1 MSPVVLTFVPC
12 CRLVPILHPCQTFL
26 PNTPAPLSQGLLRS
40 ALAQEAELAQHLEG
54 YPYATSGN
62 KYDTQSFYYHS
73 SAYNTSLRS
82 RYSAKEMEV
91 TDIEGVAP
99 DLTTGNAASV
109 YRAYRERLM
118 L

>member
-1 MSPVVLTFVPC
+1 VHLILCSALPLCSYPESVCHSFSTLTPS
-12 CRLVPILHPCQTFL
+12 RLT
-26 PNTPAPLSQGLLRS
+26 QGLLRS

>member
-1 MSPVVLTFVPC
+1 VLRVDLILCSALPLCSYPESVCHSFPTLTPS
-12 CRLVPILHPCQTFL
+12 RLT
-26 PNTPAPLSQGLLRS
+26 QGLLRS

-91 TDIEGVAP
+91 TDIEGAAP
-99 DLTTGNAASV
+99 DLTTGNDAFV
-109 YRAYRERLM
+109 YEFYVSF
-118 L
+118 

>member
-1 MSPVVLTFVPC
+1 LPLYFYPAFVCHSFPIHPSSRLT
-12 CRLVPILHPCQTFL
+12 
-26 PNTPAPLSQGLLRS
+26 QGLLRS

-109 YRAYRERLM
+109 YRAYSERLV

>member
-1 MSPVVLTFVPC
+1 VFCVPLYSYPAFVC
-12 CRLVPILHPCQTFL
+12 HSYSIHTSS
-26 PNTPAPLSQGLLRS
+26 PLSQGLLRS

-91 TDIEGVAP
+91 TDTEGVVP
-99 DLTTGNAASV
+99 DLTTGSH
-109 YRAYRERLM
+109 AYSSECLM